1 MDAITHRLERDIRES
16 CAFLT
21 HTAAECAEVRAQLL
35 ASLERVRLQI
45 PRQEALRLEVL
56 IERLTKAAT

>member
-1 MDAITHRLERDIRES
+1 MDFFTHRLERDIRES
-16 CAFLT
+16 TAFLAHNPT
-21 HTAAECAEVRAQLL
+21 ECAEVRAQLM
-35 ASLERVRLQI
+35 AQLERVRLQI